1 MQVGAK
7 YKDEVPGVSGCN
19 QNIETSYKNKLKLT
33 ELNDLCFKRAE
44 KLAKERLIY
53 VTAIL
58 KL

>member
-7 YKDEVPGVSGCN
+7 YKDEVPGVSGGN